1 MYIKRAEQR
10 EWQSAGYAGAE
21 RAVLHMNAKQGR
33 TSIVRLKA
41 GARGPLHTHGADEHA
56 YVISGSVDIGGHI
69 LGAGD
74 YLFTAAGEQHA
85 LVCLEDSVLYA
96 STERPIEVI
105 EQQQTAA

>member
-1 MYIKRAEQR
+1 MTL
-10 EWQSAGYAGAE
+10 AGKTVAL
-21 RAVLHMNAKQGR
+21 AVSG
-33 TSIVRLKA
+33 SIAAYKSVEVARLCLKA